1 MKAKIQIPKKLIPLF
16 LGEADVRASHGGRGS
31 GKTRSFAK
39 MSAVRGYQKAMAGE
53 SGIILCG
60 RQFQNSLDDSS
71 LGEVKAAIQEEKF
84 LADFYEI
91 GEKYIRSKDG
101 RIDYSFAG
109 LERNINSIKSKA
121 RILLAWI
128 DEAEPVTDTAWQ
140 TLIPTIR
147 EEGSELWVTWN
158 PARKSSP
165 VESRFRHAA
174 DPLIKCV
181 EMNWRDN
188 PWFPD
193 KLNRERLR
201 DLSMRPDSYDHIWEG
216 GYVTA
221 VTGAYFAKHLAD
233 ARAQNRIGR
242 VSPDT
247 LLPIRLFM
255 DIGGTGGK
263 SDAFSIWAVQVIG
276 KEIRVLNY
284 YESQGQPIDSH
295 IAWMHS
301 QGYNSDK
308 ASVWLPHDGSTQD
321 RVYDVSYESAFTK
334 AGYTVEV
341 IPNQG
346 KGAAIQR
353 IEAVRRWIGSC
364 WFNEEKCQGG
374 IDALGWYHEKRDDNR
389 DIGLGPDHDW
399 SSHGADAFGLM
410 CVAVEE
416 LFESAKN
423 TEKRV
428 FKAGGWMG

>member
-1 MKAKIQIPKKLIPLF
+1 MKTKIQIPKKLIPLF
-16 LGEADVRASHGGRGS
+16 LGDADVRASHGGRGS
-31 GKTRSFAK
+31 GKTRTFAK
-39 MSAVRGYQKAMAGE
+39 MSAVVGYRKAMAGQ

-71 LGEVKAAIQEEKF
+71 LGEVKAAIQEEQF
-84 LADFYEI
+84 LADFYEC

-158 PARKSSP
+158 PARKSAP

-181 EMNWRDN
+181 EMNWTDN

-193 KLNRERLR
+193 KLDRERLR

-216 GYVTA
+216 GYVSA
-221 VTGAYFAKHLAD
+221 VSGAYFAKHMA
-233 ARAQNRIGR
+233 AAKQEGRIGR
-242 VSPDT
+242 VAADP

-263 SDAFSIWAVQVIG
+263 SDAFSIWAVQFIG

-284 YESQGQPIDSH
+284 YEAQGQPIDSH

-301 QGYNSDK
+301 QGYTSNK

-321 RVYDVSYESAFTK
+321 RIYDVSYESAFTK

-341 IPNQG
+341 VTNQG
-346 KGAAIQR
+346 NGAAMQR
-353 IEAVRRWIGSC
+353 IEAVRRWLGSC

-389 DIGLGPDHDW
+389 EIGLGPDHDW

-410 CVAVEE
+410 AIVAEE
-416 LFESAKN
+416 LFDTAKK
-423 TEKRV
+423 TEQRV
-428 FKAGGWMG
+428 FRQSGWMG